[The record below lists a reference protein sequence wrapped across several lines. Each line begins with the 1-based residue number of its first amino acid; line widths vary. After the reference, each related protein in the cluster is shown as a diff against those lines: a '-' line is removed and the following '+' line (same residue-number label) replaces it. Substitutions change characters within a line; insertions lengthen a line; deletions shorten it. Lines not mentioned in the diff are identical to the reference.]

1 MKKTLLPLSLVS
13 KNALTSSNEEKG
25 KVSIRVERSKSI
37 IKAKEDKENCLPL
50 GISIV
55 SVTSSKNTR

>member
-37 IKAKEDKENCLPL
+37 IKAKEEK
-50 GISIV
+50 
-55 SVTSSKNTR
+55 